1 MQTIKNKTRIN
12 RRLLKPI
19 LITFYIFLTMAVFGI
34 ACIAGLFQY
43 YSSELPPLSELK
55 HYDMKIGSKVYDRN
69 DNLIHTFAMERRT
82 YSPLSEIP
90 QYMIDALLATED
102 KNFYRHWGVDLY
114 GLSRA
119 FLIDIAHFDFSQGAS
134 TITQQ
139 LSRNLFLTLDKTVPR
154 KIKEAMLAVRIERM
168 YSKDEIL
175 ELYFNKVAF
184 GAGIYG
190 VSSAATIYFNKK
202 PYELTLPEAALIVG
216 ITQLPGRYDPTRNPE
231 KSIQRRN
238 VVLYRMLD
246 EKFIT
251 HEQYEHAI
259 REPLNLY
266 HDTANRSADDYFIE
280 YVRTML
286 EDRYGTTKLFTGGLS
301 IYTTLDIDL
310 TRYAD
315 TILNN
320 HLVEFEA
327 KNEYEFQYNDFPR
340 DTTDIVTPYVQGGY
354 VVMDAET
361 GAVRV
366 MIGGRNFNHSKF
378 NRMVQAR
385 RPPGSSFKPIIYTTA
400 LEKGYTP
407 ATVID
412 DKPVYFIQS
421 DSVFWAPKNYSLDNF
436 GYTRL
441 RDGLRKSR
449 NIFSVKTLADIG
461 PRTVIRK
468 ARQFGITTPLIPIY
482 SLAVGSMEVQPLE
495 IISAY
500 TTFPNLGERVT
511 PFFVRRVEDAD
522 GTILEEA
529 SVERIRVTDEK
540 IAYLMVNLMQSV
552 TEPGGTGAGIR
563 WRGYRWAAGAKTGTT
578 DDFRDAWFIGYNKE
592 LVAGIWV
599 GFDNNSPLGSKQ
611 SGAVAALPPWP
622 YIMKYALEK
631 DAPLNAQGKPV
642 IDGTVLDF
650 KRPDGLIDVEIS
662 ARTGLLPKN
671 RFEERISEVFILGT
685 QPTPLSDSLN
695 YNFYPTRYRETDKV
709 CTYFLLDR
717 DPSVLDSLALHN
729 GIVDSLDLSDGDVF
743 IPER

>member
-1 MQTIKNKTRIN
+1 MQTIKKKTSRKHEL
-12 RRLLKPI
+12 RKPI
-19 LITFYIFLTMAVFGI
+19 LITFYIFLVITVFCV
-34 ACIAGLFQY
+34 ACLAGLFQY
-43 YSSELPPLSELK
+43 YSNELPPLSELK
-55 HYDMKIGSKVYDRN
+55 HYDLKIGSKVYDRN
-69 DNLIHTFAMERRT
+69 DNLIHTFAVERRT
-82 YSPLSEIP
+82 YSSLSEIP
-90 QYMIDALLATED
+90 PYMVQALLATED
-102 KNFYRHWGVDLY
+102 TNFYNHWGVDLS
-114 GLSRA
+114 GLTRA
-119 FLIDIAHFDFSQGAS
+119 LLIDVVSFDFSQGAS

-139 LSRNLFLTLDKTVPR
+139 LSRNLFLTLDKTIPR
-154 KIKEAMLAVRIERM
+154 KIKEALLAVRIERM

-175 ELYFNKVAF
+175 ELYFNKVPF

-190 VSSAATIYFNKK
+190 VSSAAMIYFHKK
-202 PYELTLPEAALIVG
+202 PEELTLPEAALIVG
-216 ITQLPGRYDPTRNPE
+216 ITQLPGRYDPTRHPDRAV
-231 KSIQRRN
+231 KRRN

-246 EKFIT
+246 EGFIT
-251 HEQYEHAI
+251 HEEYDRYVA
-259 REPLNLY
+259 EPLDLY

-280 YVRTML
+280 YIRSLL
-286 EDRYGTTKLFTGGLS
+286 EKRYGTTALFAGGLN
-301 IYTTLDIDL
+301 IYTTIDIDL

-315 TILNN
+315 TVLNK
-320 HLVEFEA
+320 HLIEFETT
-327 KNEYEFQYNDFPR
+327 NHYEVKYSDFPT
-340 DTTDIVTPYVQGGY
+340 DTTDIVTPYVQGGA
-354 VVMDAET
+354 VVMDAGT

-412 DKPVYFIQS
+412 DKPVYFIQG
-421 DSVFWAPKNYSLDNF
+421 DSVFWEPHNYTLDNF

-461 PRTVIRK
+461 PRALVRK
-468 ARQFGITTPLIPIY
+468 ARQFGINTPLIPVY

-522 GTILEEA
+522 GNILEEA
-529 SVERIRVTDEK
+529 TVEKIRVTDEK

-578 DDFRDAWFIGYNKE
+578 DDFRDAWFIGYNRE
-592 LVAGIWV
+592 LVGGIWV
-599 GFDNNSPLGSKQ
+599 GFDDNSSLGNQQ

-622 YIMKYALEK
+622 YIMKRALENE
-631 DAPLNAQGKPV
+631 APLNAQGKPV
-642 IDGTVLDF
+642 VDGSVLDF
-650 KRPDGLIDVEIS
+650 HRPDGLINVEIS

-671 RFEERISEVFILGT
+671 YYEEHINEVFILGT

-695 YNFYPTRYRETDKV
+695 YNFYPTRYRESDKI

-717 DPSVLDSLALHN
+717 DPSVLDSL
-729 GIVDSLDLSDGDVF
+729 DLSDGDVYY
-743 IPER
+743 PEP

>member
-1 MQTIKNKTRIN
+1 MKIIKKKKREKN
-12 RRLLKPI
+12 RLLKPI
-19 LITFYIFLTMAVFGI
+19 LITFYIFFALTLFGVS
-34 ACIAGLFQY
+34 CVAGLFYY

-55 HYDMKIGSKVYDRN
+55 HYDLKIGSKVYDRN
-69 DNLIHTFAMERRT
+69 DNLIHTFAVERRT

-90 QYMIDALLATED
+90 PYMVNALLATED
-102 KNFYRHWGVDLY
+102 KNFYKHWGVDLS
-114 GLSRA
+114 GLTRA
-119 FLIDIAHFDFSQGAS
+119 FLIDIVHFDFSQGAS

-139 LSRNLFLTLDKTVPR
+139 LSRNLFLTLDKTIPR
-154 KIKEAMLAVRIERM
+154 KVKEALLAVRIERM

-190 VSSAATIYFNKK
+190 VSSAAMIYFNKK
-202 PYELTLPEAALIVG
+202 PPELTLSEAALIVG

-231 KSIQRRN
+231 KSVWRRN

-251 HEQYEHAI
+251 QEEYDVAVN
-259 REPLNLY
+259 EPLNLY
-266 HDTANRSADDYFIE
+266 KDTANRSADDYFIE
-280 YVRTML
+280 YIRKQL
-286 EDRYGTTKLFTGGLS
+286 EDRYGTTQLFAGGLS

-315 TILNN
+315 TVLNK
-320 HLVEFEA
+320 HLIEFEE
-327 KNEYEFQYNDFPR
+327 KNEYEVKYNDFPR
-340 DTTDIVTPYVQGGY
+340 DTTDIVTPYVQGGA

-378 NRMVQAR
+378 NRIVQAR
-385 RPPGSSFKPIIYTTA
+385 RPPGSSFKPLIYTTA

-412 DKPVYFIQS
+412 DKPVYFIQG
-421 DSVFWAPKNYSLDNF
+421 DSVFWAPRNYSLDNF

-449 NIFSVKTLADIG
+449 NIFSTKTLADIG
-461 PRTVIRK
+461 PRAVIRK
-468 ARQFGITTPLIPIY
+468 ARQFGITTPLSPVY

-511 PFFVRRVEDAD
+511 PFFVRRVEDSD
-522 GTILEEA
+522 GNVLEEA
-529 SVERIRVTDEK
+529 EVERIRVTDEK

-552 TEPGGTGAGIR
+552 TEPGGTAAGIR
-563 WRGYRWAAGAKTGTT
+563 WRGYRWAAAGKTGTT

-599 GFDNNSPLGSKQ
+599 GFDDNSPLGSKQ

-622 YIMKYALEK
+622 YIMKRALENE
-631 DAPLNAQGKPV
+631 APLNAQGKPV

-650 KRPDGLIDVEIS
+650 ERPDGLINVEIS

-671 RFEERISEVFILGT
+671 QYEERINEIFIMGT

-695 YNFYPTRYRETDKV
+695 YNFYPTRYRESDKA
-709 CTYFLLDR
+709 CTYFILDR
-717 DPSVLDSLALHN
+717 DPTFLDSLELNN
-729 GIVDSLDLSDGDVF
+729 GIVDSLDLSDGDIYF
-743 IPER
+743 PAK